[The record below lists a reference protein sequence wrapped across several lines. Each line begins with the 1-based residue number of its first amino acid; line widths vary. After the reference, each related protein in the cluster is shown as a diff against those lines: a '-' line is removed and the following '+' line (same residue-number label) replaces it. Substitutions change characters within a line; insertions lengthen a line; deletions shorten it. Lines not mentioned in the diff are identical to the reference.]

1 MVYMKY
7 ILMVVLIFSFIGCAK
22 TEKSEPKVLVEI
34 NNYQVTLDEFN
45 EGFSQSAFA
54 SHTDQNAAR
63 LEYLNSII
71 DQKVILLD
79 AQKKNIDKQKDF
91 LRSIERFWEQSLLTV
106 AMGIKMREISSKSYV
121 SEDQIR
127 QLYEQMVK
135 EGIATKS
142 YQEMYAQIRWQA
154 EKQAESQ
161 ALKAWIENLR
171 KKAKVIIDKDLLK
184 VK

>member
-1 MVYMKY
+1 MKY
-7 ILMVVLIFSFIGCAK
+7 ILMIMLCVTMLGCGK
-22 TEKSEPKVLVEI
+22 TEKATSKILVQI

-45 EGFSQSAFA
+45 EGFAYSAFA
-54 SHTDQNAAR
+54 SHTDQEAAR
-63 LEYLNSII
+63 LEYLNNII
-71 DQKVILLD
+71 DQKVVLLD

-91 LRSIERFWEQSLLTV
+91 LRSIEKFWEQSLLTD
-106 AMGIKMREISSKSYV
+106 AMGMKMREVSAKSYV

-127 QLYEQMVK
+127 QLYEQMLK

-142 YQEMYAQIRWQA
+142 YQEMHAQIRWQA

-161 ALKAWIENLR
+161 VLKAWVENLR
-171 KKAKVIIDKDLLK
+171 KKAKITIDKDLLK